1 MMVLLKWL
9 INILMYIWQL
19 PQNLCGLFYLM
30 LPQSR
35 VGKVTGNKDADSLK
49 ASVHLQDQRGGVTL
63 GRYIFIYRNDYNLE
77 WTIKHECGHVK
88 QSRILG
94 PLYLFVIGIPSIV
107 HAALPCKKCKE
118 TNYYHFYTE
127 HILMGKYDINK

>member
-1 MMVLLKWL
+1 MVLLKWL
-9 INILMYIWQL
+9 VNVLMYIWQL
-19 PQNLCGLFYLM
+19 PQNLCGLIYLI

-35 VGKVTGNKDADSLK
+35 ISKVKGNKDANSLK

-107 HAALPCKKCKE
+107 HAALPCKRCKTE
-118 TNYYHFYTE
+118 GYYHFYTE
-127 HILMGKYDINK
+127 KWSNKLMGINK